1 MEAQELAQLARLIR
15 GQRWAA
21 LGTVTAQAPLASMV
35 AYAPE
40 PDFSGFLMHLSQL
53 SQHTRNLL
61 ANPHASLA
69 ISEPETGAEN
79 PQTLA
84 RLSIQGDVDS
94 LPPDAPGYAEAAE
107 TYKRRLPAS
116 VSLFDFGDFIL
127 FRLVP
132 REARF
137 VAGFARAYTA
147 SAEKLRE
154 AATTRSIR

>member
-21 LGTVTAQAPLASMV
+21 LGTVTRQTPLASMV
-35 AYAPE
+35 AFAPE

-61 ANPHASLA
+61 AVPHASLA

-84 RLSIQGDVDS
+84 RVSIQGDVDS
-94 LPPDAPGYAEAAE
+94 LPPDAPGYSEAAE

-116 VSLFDFGDFIL
+116 VPLFDFKDFIL

-137 VAGFARAYTA
+137 VAEFARAYTV

-154 AATTRSIR
+154 ASAIRFFR

>member
-15 GQRWAA
+15 GRRWAA
-21 LGTVTAQAPLASMV
+21 LGTVTRQVPLASMV

-53 SQHTRNLL
+53 ARHTKNLL

-84 RLSIQGDVDS
+84 RVSIQGEVDF
-94 LPPDAPGYAEAAE
+94 LPSDAPGYAEAAE
-107 TYKRRLPAS
+107 TYKRRFPAS
-116 VSLFDFGDFIL
+116 VPLFDFGDFIL

-137 VAGFARAYTA
+137 VAGFA
-147 SAEKLRE
+147 SAHTLSVSQLKE
-154 AATTRSIR
+154 AAKRNNSL

>member
-1 MEAQELAQLARLIR
+1 
-15 GQRWAA
+15 
-21 LGTVTAQAPLASMV
+21 MV

-40 PDFSGFLMHLSQL
+40 PDFSGFLLHLSQL
-53 SQHTRNLL
+53 SQHTKNLL
-61 ANPHASLA
+61 ANPRASLA

-84 RLSIQGDVDS
+84 RVSIQGDVDS
-94 LPPDAPGYAEAAE
+94 LPADAPGYAEAAE
-107 TYKRRLPAS
+107 TYQRRLPAS
-116 VSLFDFGDFIL
+116 VPLFDFGDFIL

-137 VAGFARAYTA
+137 VAGFARAYTV
-147 SAEKLRE
+147 SAAMLRE